1 MVGVSGFTADLR
13 VIFGVDSALFM
24 SETRVL
30 MIFRD
35 CFLSFSPLSGRSAG
49 SVLATMAGLL
59 SKEIGDVGLGLEI
72 GSELERMFENDITPE
87 ARLGVYDVLALNRQ
101 REKKQKKANAT
112 HIRGWCRPSRWSRR
126 FGPC

>member
-101 REKKQKKANAT
+101 REKKQKKAITCLSCCRAT
-112 HIRGWCRPSRWSRR
+112 SSSRLNI
-126 FGPC
+126 FAD